1 MHASRGCPYSCYFCG
16 SLNKN
21 HRYRSPENILKELNV
36 LKQKYKIDGFVIND
50 ENFIIN
56 EKKVLEICKEVKKLN
71 MPWSALSRVNTIN
84 EKIIKHL
91 KKSNCIE
98 LKFGLETGS
107 NKMMKY
113 MNKNTT
119 CEQAEKALSLCNKY
133 GIKAK
138 IFLIHG
144 FPGENID
151 TTTETIN
158 FLKKN
163 RKFINRITLFQWTPL
178 PGSYVYNNPSKFGI
192 DPKMLTFENAVI
204 YGENQGFFL
213 KDKINKEIN
222 ESYLIL
228 NDFIKNSFN

>member
-1 MHASRGCPYSCYFCG
+1 M
-16 SLNKN
+16 
-21 HRYRSPENILKELNV
+21 